1 MTLADRDRFDV
12 VIVGSGAGGG
22 IAAYVLA
29 KAGARVCLLEKG
41 PWLNP
46 SHYGDDELRFGDRNF
61 IEEDPLIEPRTFRNT
76 PGDGEHLYV
85 GRVLGISRCVGGG
98 TVHYGAVSFRLRPE
112 DFQALSYW
120 GPLEGA
126 DLVNWPF
133 GYEELRPYY
142 GKVEQLIGVAGGQ
155 LREEAHPGRPV
166 PDAEWRGD
174 AYPMP
179 GHPPNYGAKLF
190 EDAASR
196 LGLHP
201 YPTPVAINN
210 LARDR
215 RSGCSYCGFCSS
227 HGCPIEAKN
236 DLRVTA
242 LRKALRTG
250 RLEIRPDSFAHR
262 VALGAHGRAER
273 VEYIDGAGR
282 HRSVSGQV
290 IVVACSTVDTPRLVL
305 LSELPP
311 HLVNLD
317 VVGRHLMVHH
327 YPGGIG
333 IFSERIDYYR
343 GFWSMRC
350 LDDFY
355 LGPEPGTPAFG
366 YGNIQTVGPSSGYPL
381 GAGGMIATAKVA
393 GWGANHKNTMRA
405 LFGHWQWLG
414 MNGQDPPVR
423 SNMVDLDPTITDVYG
438 FPVAR
443 ITYDHHPNDYE
454 VAANVAPKLSQILTE
469 MGAESTEFVFPFGAT
484 TSIPQPGPTGS
495 GQRGPGRSAPDPIG
509 GLVNHQMGTMRMGND
524 PATSVVDSDQRFHG
538 IPNLYAID
546 GSVFPTSGG
555 YNPTLTIEALAWRA
569 AERMATG
576 QGWRRRRAA
585 ARRRPRRRATER
597 V

>member
-1 MTLADRDRFDV
+1 MRGSRSDPFDV

-29 KAGARVCLLEKG
+29 KAGARVCVLEKG
-41 PWLNP
+41 PHLRP
-46 SHYGDDELRFGDRNF
+46 SNYGDDELRFGDRNF
-61 IEEDPLIEPRTFRNT
+61 IEQDPLIEPRTFRNNANE
-76 PGDGEHLYV
+76 GEHKYV

-112 DFQALSYW
+112 DFRAKSYW
-120 GPLEGA
+120 GSLPGA
-126 DLVNWPF
+126 DIVDWPF
-133 GYEELRPYY
+133 SYDELRPYY
-142 GKVEQLIGVAGGQ
+142 GKVERLIGVSGGQ
-155 LREEAHPGRPV
+155 MRGSARPGAPV
-166 PDAEWRGD
+166 PGAEWRGD
-174 AYPMP
+174 PYPMP

-190 EDAASR
+190 EDAAAR
-196 LGLHP
+196 LGMHP

-210 LARDR
+210 LARDGR
-215 RSGCSYCGFCSS
+215 AGCSYCGFCSS

-242 LRKALRTG
+242 LRRAQRTG
-250 RLEIRPDSFAHR
+250 RLDLRPDSYAYR
-262 VALGAHGRAER
+262 VVMGRHGRAER
-273 VEYIDGAGR
+273 VEYIDAAGR
-282 HRSVSGQV
+282 HRSVAGKV
-290 IVVACSTVDTPRLVL
+290 IVLSCSTVDTPRLVL

-311 HLVNLD
+311 QLVNLD

-333 IFSERIDYYR
+333 VFSERIDYYR

-350 LDDFY
+350 LDDLY
-355 LGPEPGTPAFG
+355 LGPGPGAPAFG

-393 GWGANHKNTMRA
+393 GWGANHKNTMGA
-405 LFGHWQWLG
+405 MFGHWQWLM
-414 MNGQDPPVR
+414 MNGQDPPVS
-423 SNMVDLDPTITDVYG
+423 SNMVDLDPSVTDAYG

-443 ITYDHHPNDYE
+443 ITYQHHPNDYQ
-454 VAANVAPKLSQILTE
+454 VAAAVAPRLSEILTE
-469 MGAESTEFVFPFGAT
+469 MGAEKTEFVFPFAAS
-484 TSIPQPGPTGS
+484 TSVPQPGSTGS

-509 GLVNHQMGTMRMGND
+509 GLVNHQMGTMRMGDD
-524 PATSVVDSDQRFHG
+524 PDSSVVSADQRFHG

-569 AERMATG
+569 ADGIARRERYRERHH
-576 QGWRRRRAA
+576 RRRRH
-585 ARRRPRRRATER
+585 
-597 V
+597 